1 MLPINISRP
10 AAIRWCVAGARVQGG
25 GQRRCAHSPIPP
37 KFGQRPQVLIFWPGF
52 KELASGEQ
60 DFECASVGQGQDFG
74 AVVCWGYLPK
84 VLIFFC
90 VVSKA
95 GAFTERGGKIVIRSQ
110 RVPPLCQ
117 SFKKGMICARTG

>member
-1 MLPINISRP
+1 MLDTDVSYGHRGVSRLRP
-10 AAIRWCVAGARVQGG
+10 ERHRKLDVAALG
-25 GQRRCAHSPIPP
+25 
-37 KFGQRPQVLIFWPGF
+37 PQVLTFWAGF

-60 DFECASVGQGQDFG
+60 DFECASVGQGQDFR

-110 RVPPLCQ
+110 RAPPLCQ
-117 SFKKGMICARTG
+117 SFKKGMICSRTG